1 MHHRLTKKG
10 RICYFLTMQ
19 LYIVGGVAP
28 TPYILIKMTQL
39 ILDVLKEIEQVPGA
53 HLCMYITSNVDLLYF
68 AKR

>member
-1 MHHRLTKKG
+1 
-10 RICYFLTMQ
+10 MQ

-28 TPYILIKMTQL
+28 TPYILIKMTQR

-53 HLCMYITSNVDLLYF
+53 HLCMYITSNADLLYF